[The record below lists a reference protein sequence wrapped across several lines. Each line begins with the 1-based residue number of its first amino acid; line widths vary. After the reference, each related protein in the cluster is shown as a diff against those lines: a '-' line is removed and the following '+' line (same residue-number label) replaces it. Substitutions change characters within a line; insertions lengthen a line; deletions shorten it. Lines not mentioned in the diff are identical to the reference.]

1 MLNQTKAQEETQGNK
16 IMGVFTERTIERF
29 TKGKKLPAATV
40 IDYLKRAEGVIDR
53 LKCSDDTKS
62 FLKSGYGLFGSL
74 LDDRKHSKWIAEE
87 FYPQDLDGVDLD
99 DPSTYPD
106 GYEDA
111 DEIIE
116 QYQLE
121 MRDLEEELWEMLRN
135 NEDGFY
141 NDDIQEY
148 LDIYEEYINYAEDIY
163 FNRSELDD
171 IREDRGRIEEELDRQ
186 GLEGRY

>member
-1 MLNQTKAQEETQGNK
+1 MNVQTKAQPETQGNK
-16 IMGVFTERTIERF
+16 IMGVFTEKTIERF
-29 TKGKKLPAATV
+29 TKGKKLPSATV

-62 FLKSGYGLFGSL
+62 FLKSGYGLLGSL
-74 LDDRKHSKWIAEE
+74 LDDRKHYEWKAFE
-87 FYPQDLDGVDLD
+87 FFPQDLDGVYLD

-111 DEIIE
+111 DEIVGS
-116 QYQLE
+116 YQLE
-121 MRDLEEELWEMLRN
+121 MRDLEDDLWEMLKN

-163 FNRSELDD
+163 DRNELYD
-171 IREDRGRIEEELDRQ
+171 IREDRGRIEEELWRQ

>member
-1 MLNQTKAQEETQGNK
+1 MIKKTNAQNETQGNK

-29 TKGKKLPAATV
+29 AKGKKLPSATV

-74 LDDRKHSKWIAEE
+74 LDDRKHYDWKAFE
-87 FYPQDLDGVDLD
+87 FFPQDLDGVDLD

-111 DEIIE
+111 DEIVGS
-116 QYQLE
+116 YLLE
-121 MRDLEEELWEMLRN
+121 MRDLEDELWEMLKN

-148 LDIYEEYINYAEDIY
+148 LDIYEEYINYAEEIY
-163 FNRSELDD
+163 DRSELDD
-171 IREDRGRIEEELDRQ
+171 IREERGRIEEELWRQ

>member
-1 MLNQTKAQEETQGNK
+1 MIKKTTAQKETQGNK
-16 IMGVFTERTIERF
+16 IMGVFTEKTIERF
-29 TKGKKLPAATV
+29 TKGEKLPAATV

-74 LDDRKHSKWIAEE
+74 LDDREHYEWTAYE
-87 FYPQDLDGVDLD
+87 FYPQTLDGVDLD
-99 DPSTYPD
+99 DPSTYPT

-111 DEIIE
+111 DDIVDAYLSEIIK
-116 QYQLE
+116 LE
-121 MRDLEEELWEMLRN
+121 DELWEMLKN

-148 LDIYEEYINYAEDIY
+148 LDIYEDYIIYAQDIY
-163 FNRSELDD
+163 DRRELND
-171 IREDRGRIEEELDRQ
+171 IREERGRIEEELWRQ